1 MQLKEIMTM
10 PVQVIGL
17 HETLDAAERRMLHHG
32 IHHLVVA
39 DRGRLAGLLTHD
51 ILVNRRD
58 DGAASVE
65 DAMIRNI
72 VVATP
77 EMTVRE
83 AADLM
88 SRGHAQTALPVLR
101 GRRLVGIVTVFDLL
115 SLVGTTRRHG
125 DHAASVPRARP

>member
-10 PVQVIGL
+10 PVQVIGPS
-17 HETLDAAERRMLHHG
+17 EALDAAERRMLHHG

-39 DRGRLAGLLTHD
+39 RRGRLLGLLTHD
-51 ILVNRRD
+51 LLVSRRD

-65 DAMIRNI
+65 DAMIRNV

-83 AADLM
+83 AAELM
-88 SRGHAQTALPVLR
+88 ALRHAQTALPVVR

-115 SLVGTTRRHG
+115 SLVGKAPSG
-125 DHAASVPRARP
+125 GHAISMRA

>member
-1 MQLKEIMTM
+1 VQLKEIMTR
-10 PVQVIGL
+10 PVQAVSL

-51 ILVNRRD
+51 LLVSRRD
-58 DGAASVE
+58 DGAATVE
-65 DAMIRNI
+65 DAMIRNV

-77 EMTVRE
+77 ETTVRE

-88 SRGHAQTALPVLR
+88 SVAHGQTALPVLR

-115 SLVGTTRRHG
+115 SLVGKTRRHG
-125 DHAASVPRARP
+125 DHADSMRA

>member
-10 PVQVIGL
+10 PVQVTGPS
-17 HETLDAAERRMLHHG
+17 ETLDAAERRMLHHG

-39 DRGRLAGLLTHD
+39 HRGHLSGLLTYD
-51 ILVNRRD
+51 LLVSRRD
-58 DGAASVE
+58 DGAARVE
-65 DAMIRNI
+65 DAMIRNV

-83 AADLM
+83 AAELM
-88 SRGHAQTALPVLR
+88 AHRHAQTALPVVR

-115 SLVGTTRRHG
+115 SLVGKGRASGG
-125 DHAASVPRARP
+125 DARSMRA